1 MATARETARILAV
14 DGSGLKEILMNPIQ
28 CVRRFAG
35 VLAGLACALVAL
47 VVAAPASIAS
57 VPPPGIRPIT
67 RVDAPAAPVINQ
79 TVVAGG
85 MPGWQIAAIAVGAA
99 VLAAI
104 AAVLLDRARIA
115 RRHPVS
121 AVT

>member
-1 MATARETARILAV
+1 MLAV
-14 DGSGLKEILMNPIQ
+14 DDSDLKEILMNPIR
-28 CVRRFAG
+28 CVRRLAG

-47 VVAAPASIAS
+47 AVAAPASIAS
-57 VPPPGIRPIT
+57 APPPGISPAT
-67 RVDAPAAPVINQ
+67 PVVAPAAPAINQ